1 MTSAVPVLY
10 LLMCVISV
18 CANRIRNPEA
28 TVS

>member
-1 MTSAVPVLY
+1 MTSAVPVLSV
-10 LLMCVISV
+10 LMCVIAV